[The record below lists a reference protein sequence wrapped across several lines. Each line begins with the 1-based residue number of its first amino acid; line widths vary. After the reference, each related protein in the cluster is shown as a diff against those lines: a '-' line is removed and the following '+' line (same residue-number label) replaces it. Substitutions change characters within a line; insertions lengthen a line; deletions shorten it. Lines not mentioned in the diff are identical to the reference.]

1 MNHHNFEGRN
11 GQYICRFEFNFLSI
25 FIKFMCIFELI
36 KCIKI
41 CKNVLLYLIIVC
53 ENHVMNFL
61 SPIRNQCY
69 GWLHSFDLL
78 MLWCQTTTGGNSPIL
93 EVIRIDERQLS
104 FDFVSF
110 TDNNPLWPPFE
121 CICIVELFRVSI
133 FFQVSHYFTINV
145 VLFIIIWTIF
155 MNILYNTL

>member
-1 MNHHNFEGRN
+1 M
-11 GQYICRFEFNFLSI
+11 
-25 FIKFMCIFELI
+25 
-36 KCIKI
+36 
-41 CKNVLLYLIIVC
+41 LLYLIIVC

-78 MLWCQTTTGGNSPIL
+78 MLWCQTTNSPIL

-121 CICIVELFRVSI
+121 CMMYSGALQGFQYFFKSPTTSLLTCGTFYYNLNNFHEYLIQHSLKSGGTKDNFR
-133 FFQVSHYFTINV
+133 
-145 VLFIIIWTIF
+145 
-155 MNILYNTL
+155 